1 MGGHVDELTIELY
14 KTLKAENAAYQ
25 DKLQSL
31 WLQKFTLCGALAAF
45 FITSGSKLDI
55 LQHVSPGLLGVGL
68 IVVLAVAIDCK
79 VLEYGLH
86 VRAISRFIART
97 YHDAPA
103 VTAWEAL
110 LWGQQSQP
118 ERTLVQGRSFLTV
131 VSAAMPTLAIVG
143 VATRMFI
150 VEGFAQV
157 IYLTGAFTA
166 CYISVIGWSAWA
178 MFRTKPT

>member
-1 MGGHVDELTIELY
+1 MGGHVNELTIELY

-45 FITSGSKLDI
+45 VITSGSKLDV
-55 LQHVSPGLLGVGL
+55 LQHVSSGLLGVGL
-68 IVVLAVAIDCK
+68 VVVLAVAIDCK

-97 YHDAPA
+97 YSDVPA
-103 VTAWEAL
+103 VTAWEAV
-110 LWGQQSQP
+110 LWGQQPQP
-118 ERTLVQGRSFLTV
+118 ERPIVQARSFLTV
-131 VSAAMPTLAIVG
+131 VSAVLPTLAIVG

-157 IYLTGAFTA
+157 IYLAGVFTA
-166 CYISVIGWSAWA
+166 IYISVIALSAWA
-178 MFRTKPT
+178 LFRTKPT